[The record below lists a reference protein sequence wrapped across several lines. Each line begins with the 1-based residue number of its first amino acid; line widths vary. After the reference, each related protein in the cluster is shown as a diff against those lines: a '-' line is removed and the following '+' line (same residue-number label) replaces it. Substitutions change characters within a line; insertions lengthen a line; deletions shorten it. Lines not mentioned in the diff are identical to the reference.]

1 MITLGGKP
9 CSGKSTIA
17 KNLEKEY
24 DFERISIGDWFREIA
39 AQKHMTV
46 NELNDYL
53 TKTKDPEIDYM
64 LDRRVV
70 ELHRRRVDED
80 VVIESRTAA
89 FFAPKAYN
97 VYTDITKR
105 EQIKRLVNS
114 ERTGEDIQAETALEN
129 LMKRENDESE
139 RYVVLY
145 NFDNRVLTNYDLVV
159 DTSNIT
165 PKQGAEEVMQGYDA
179 YRKAKK
185 EKQSLEEEIDFE
197 ALFRKK

>member
-17 KNLEKEY
+17 KNLEKDY
-24 DFERISIGDWFREIA
+24 GFDRISIGDWFREIA

-53 TKTKDPEIDYM
+53 TRTKDPEIDYM
-64 LDRRVV
+64 LDKRVV

-97 VYTDITKR
+97 VFTEISKE
-105 EQIKRLVNS
+105 EQIRRIVNS
-114 ERTGEDIQAETALEN
+114 GRTGEDTNPETALES
-129 LMKRENDESE
+129 LMKRENDESD
-139 RYVVLY
+139 RYVALY
-145 NFDNRVLTNYDLVV
+145 NFDNRILSHYNLVL
-159 DTSNIT
+159 DTSSIT
-165 PKQGAEEVMQGYDA
+165 PKEGADQVMIGYYA
-179 YRKAKK
+179 YKDAKK
-185 EKQSLEEEIDFE
+185 LIQERE
-197 ALFRKK
+197 AKEVEFKFFKI

>member
-17 KNLEKEY
+17 KVLEKDY
-24 DFERISIGDWFREIA
+24 GFDRISMGDWFREIA
-39 AQKHMTV
+39 AEKHMTV

-53 TKTKDPEIDYM
+53 TKTKDPEIDFM

-80 VVIESRTAA
+80 IVIESRTGP
-89 FFAPKAYN
+89 FFAPKALN
-97 VYTDITKR
+97 CFVDAEKR

-114 ERTGEDIQAETALEN
+114 GRTGENIQAETALEN

-139 RYVVLY
+139 RYVALY
-145 NFDNRVLTNYDLVV
+145 NFDNRILSHYDIVV
-159 DTSNIT
+159 DTTHIT
-165 PKQGAEEVMQGYDA
+165 PAQGAQQVMDGYYA
-179 YRKAKK
+179 YKDAKK
-185 EKQSLEEEIDFE
+185 DKKVVEEIDYE
-197 ALFRKK
+197 LLFRRK